1 MYVWLIDHLAPVLQ
15 SDCYGGWSEHLPAR
29 HLRQVRAAAGHAHL
43 RLHRRR
49 YQGHS
54 ESFGQRFLRH
64 IKRLLY
70 RQMEGSQDYRERFQK
85 RVSARPGS
93 AQYGSQ

>member
-1 MYVWLIDHLAPVLQ
+1 M
-15 SDCYGGWSEHLPAR
+15 SGWTEHLPAR

-54 ESFGQRFLRH
+54 ESFGQGFLRH

-85 RVSARPGS
+85 RVSARPAS
-93 AQYGSQ
+93 VQYGSQ